1 MLEERVWLLGCIDS
15 TRIYLG
21 LRIIQHFQDAV
32 IALCL
37 TLIFFVKIELEF
49 FLLAFLWEMI
59 LCSWI
64 LWNGVLAFY

>member
-37 TLIFFVKIELEF
+37 TLIFFSSLDTSEDYLIFSCPLKTCKY
-49 FLLAFLWEMI
+49 FLLIKIIF
-59 LCSWI
+59 S
-64 LWNGVLAFY
+64 